1 MSLIFCRLKED
12 NSSIAI
18 NVNHIVAVIQDNNF
32 NTRIIT
38 VNEIFDVKESQLD
51 IVGNMRAA

>member
-18 NVNHIVAVIQDNNF
+18 NVNHIVAVIQDNSF

>member
-1 MSLIFCRLKED
+1 MNIIFCQLKED

-18 NVNHIVAVIQDNNF
+18 NVEHIVAVIQDNF

-38 VNEIFDVKESQLD
+38 VNEIFDVRESQFD
-51 IVGNMRAA
+51 IIGNMRAA